1 MNKRIKIIIA
11 VACLLLLWAAFS
23 VRVVRAGRKQI
34 VSAETVKI
42 DTTTKE
48 IRVVSPDEIQ
58 RLEDDR
64 DRAMKVLEDEIA
76 LLEIRLSKLESE
88 VYK

>member
-1 MNKRIKIIIA
+1 MKKWIKIIIA
-11 VACLLLLWAAFS
+11 CFLLVWAVSS
-23 VRVVRAGRKQI
+23 VRIVKAGRKQI

-48 IRVVSPDEIQ
+48 IQYVSPDEIQ

-64 DRAMKVLEDEIA
+64 DRDVERLEDEIK
-76 LLEIRLSKLESE
+76 RLKKRVLKLEGGG
-88 VYK
+88 